1 MRLSLVYIMFL
12 LALLVGCS
20 QEISYKPLATHSN
33 FPIPENAKVT
43 KGKAKNP
50 NIEKYVKYKWKEADE
65 TESIPASYLKV
76 IKSKGWVEQEED
88 QLGAVRFFE
97 KNDTV
102 IALST
107 HDGFFTL
114 SKMKNKT
121 E

>member
-1 MRLSLVYIMFL
+1 MRFSVIFITVYFTLM
-12 LALLVGCS
+12 AGCS
-20 QEISYKPLATHSN
+20 NDISYKSLGTHSN

-43 KGKAKNP
+43 KGKAENP
-50 NIEKYVKYKWKEADE
+50 NIEKYVKYNWKEADE
-65 TESIPASYLKV
+65 IGSIPTSYLKE
-76 IKSKGWVEQEED
+76 IKSKGWVEHEED

-97 KNDTV
+97 KNETV

-114 SKMKNKT
+114 SKVKNNT